1 MKLSLST
8 LSTNLL
14 GGNLVGILLD
24 EKSDNSLSEIFMELA
39 GESRYAILLMLQQKK
54 WRSAQLAK
62 ELDLT
67 IQETHRNTVRLADSG
82 LIKKDSDGFF
92 SLTSFGRIMVSQL
105 DSLGFLNKYKEYFG
119 EHFPSD
125 LSPKFLK
132 RIGNLS
138 NCELI
143 QGNFAIVDKWLS
155 LAEEAKEYLRIVTS
169 QIPPEFFKL
178 WVSRAKK
185 GLKVFLIHGENT
197 IAPKGFKKEFDSAS
211 IRSLISEGVH
221 KRKMV
226 KKIQT
231 MMVMNEKRGI
241 LFFPDSKGEPD
252 MYYAFIS
259 DDPEFHEWCFDYFDY
274 IWNKAGTYDVSKIRE
289 I

>member
-1 MKLSLST
+1 
-8 LSTNLL
+8 
-14 GGNLVGILLD
+14 
-24 EKSDNSLSEIFMELA
+24 
-39 GESRYAILLMLQQKK
+39 
-54 WRSAQLAK
+54 
-62 ELDLT
+62 
-67 IQETHRNTVRLADSG
+67 
-82 LIKKDSDGFF
+82 
-92 SLTSFGRIMVSQL
+92 MVSQL
-105 DSLGFLNKYKEYFG
+105 DSFDFLSKYKEYFG

-155 LAEEAKEYLRIVTS
+155 LAEEAKEYLRIMTS

-178 WVSRAKK
+178 KVSRAKK
-185 GLKVFLIHGENT
+185 GTAIFLIHGENT
-197 IAPKGFKKEFDSAS
+197 IAPKGFKKELTSS
-211 IRSLISEGVH
+211 GLRSLISEGIY

-231 MMVMNEKRGI
+231 MMVMNEKKGI

>member
-1 MKLSLST
+1 VKDR
-8 LSTNLL
+8 
-14 GGNLVGILLD
+14 VFVILLT
-24 EKSDNSLSEIFMELA
+24 EEPGNSLSEVFMELA
-39 GESRYAILLMLQQKK
+39 GESRYSILMMLEEKK

-62 ELDLT
+62 ELNLT
-67 IQETHRNTVRLADSG
+67 IQETHRNTVRLAEAG
-82 LIKKDSDGFF
+82 IIKKDSDGFF
-92 SLTSFGRIMVSQL
+92 LLTPYGRILVSQL
-105 DSLGFLNKYKEYFG
+105 GSFGFLNKYKDYFE

-125 LSPKFLK
+125 LAPKFLQ

-143 QGNFAIVDKWLS
+143 QGNFAIVEKWLS
-155 LAEEAKEYLRIVTS
+155 LAEDAKEYLRIMTA

-178 WVSRAKK
+178 KVLKAKK
-185 GLKVFLIHGENT
+185 GIKIFLIHGENT
-197 IAPKGFKKEFDSAS
+197 IAPKGFKKELTSS
-211 IRSLISEGVH
+211 VVRNLISEGIY

-252 MYYAFIS
+252 MYYAFIGE
-259 DDPEFHEWCFDYFDY
+259 DPEFLEWCIDYFDH
-274 IWNKAGTYDVSKIRE
+274 IWDKAGTYDVSKIRE

>member
-1 MKLSLST
+1 MKEESF
-8 LSTNLL
+8 
-14 GGNLVGILLD
+14 VILLD
-24 EKSDNSLSEIFMELA
+24 EESSTSISEVFMEFA
-39 GESRYAILLMLQQKK
+39 GESRYAILQMLEEQKQ
-54 WRSAQLAK
+54 RSAQLAK
-62 ELDLT
+62 ELNLT
-67 IQETHRNTVRLADSG
+67 IPETHRNTVRLADAG

-92 SLTSFGRIMVSQL
+92 SLTPYGRIMVSQL
-105 DSLGFLNKYKEYFG
+105 GSFDFLNKYKEYFG

-125 LSPKFLK
+125 LPSKFLQ

-143 QGNFAIVDKWLS
+143 HGNFAIIDKWLS
-155 LAEEAKEYLRIVTS
+155 LAEDAKEYLRIVTT
-169 QIPPEFFKL
+169 QIPPQFFKL
-178 WVSRAKK
+178 WVSKAKK
-185 GLKVFLIHGENT
+185 GLQIFLIHGENT
-197 IAPKGFKKEFDSAS
+197 IAPKGFKKEIDSS
-211 IRSLISEGVH
+211 VIRNLISYGIY

-241 LFFPDSKGEPD
+241 LFFPDSKGESD

-259 DDPEFHEWCFDYFDY
+259 DDPDFHEWCVDYFDY
-274 IWNKAGTYDVSKIRE
+274 IWNKAGTYEVSKIRE

>member
-1 MKLSLST
+1 MEENHVELFS
-8 LSTNLL
+8 
-14 GGNLVGILLD
+14 
-24 EKSDNSLSEIFMELA
+24 EEQDNSLSEVFMELA
-39 GESRYAILLMLQQKK
+39 GESRYAILQMLEEQKRK
-54 WRSAQLAK
+54 SAQLAK
-62 ELDLT
+62 ELNLT
-67 IQETHRNTVRLADSG
+67 IQETHRNTVRLSDAG

-92 SLTSFGRIMVSQL
+92 SLTPYGRIMVSQL
-105 DSLGFLNKYKEYFG
+105 GSFGFLNKYKEYFG

-125 LSPKFLK
+125 LPSKFLQ

-143 QGNFAIVDKWLS
+143 HGNFAIIDKWLS
-155 LAEEAKEYLRIVTS
+155 LAEDAKEHLRIMTT
-169 QIPPEFFKL
+169 QIPPQFFKL
-178 WVSRAKK
+178 WVSKAKK
-185 GLKVFLIHGENT
+185 GLQIFLIHGENT
-197 IAPKGFKKEFDSAS
+197 IAPKGFKKELDSPGL
-211 IRSLISEGVH
+211 RTLISEGIY

-241 LFFPDSKGEPD
+241 LFFPDSKGESD

-259 DDPEFHEWCFDYFDY
+259 DDPEFHEWCVDYFDY
-274 IWNKAGTYDVSKIRE
+274 IWNKAGTYEISKIRE

>member
-1 MKLSLST
+1 MKEELFM
-8 LSTNLL
+8 
-14 GGNLVGILLD
+14 ILLD
-24 EKSDNSLSEIFMELA
+24 EESSNSLSEVFMELA
-39 GESRYAILLMLQQKK
+39 GESRYDILQMLEEQK

-67 IQETHRNTVRLADSG
+67 IQETHRNTVRLADAG

-92 SLTSFGRIMVSQL
+92 ALTSYGRILVSQL
-105 DSLGFLNKYKEYFG
+105 GSFGFLNKYKEYFG

-125 LSPKFLK
+125 LSPKFLQ

-143 QGNFAIVDKWLS
+143 HGNFAIVDKWLS
-155 LAEEAKEYLRIVTS
+155 LAEDAREYLRIITS

-178 WVSRAKK
+178 KVSKAKK
-185 GLKVFLIHGENT
+185 GIQIFLIHGENT
-197 IAPKGFKKEFDSAS
+197 IAPKGFKKELTSS
-211 IRSLISEGVH
+211 GLRKLISEGTY

-226 KKIQT
+226 EKIQT
-231 MMVMNEKRGI
+231 MMVMNEKTGI
-241 LFFPDSKGEPD
+241 LFFPDLKGEPD
-252 MYYAFIS
+252 MYSAFIS
-259 DDPEFHEWCFDYFDY
+259 DDPEFHEWCVDYFNH

-289 I
+289 M

>member
-1 MKLSLST
+1 ME
-8 LSTNLL
+8 
-14 GGNLVGILLD
+14 VFVILLS
-24 EKSDNSLSEIFMELA
+24 EEPTNSLSEVFMELA
-39 GESRYAILLMLQQKK
+39 GESRYSILLKLEKQKS
-54 WRSAQLAK
+54 RAAQMAK
-62 ELDLT
+62 ELNLT
-67 IQETHRNTVRLADSG
+67 IQETHRNTVRLAEAG

-92 SLTSFGRIMVSQL
+92 LLTPYGRILVSQL
-105 DSLGFLNKYKEYFG
+105 ASFGFLNKYKEYFG

-125 LSPKFLK
+125 LAPKFLQ
-132 RIGNLS
+132 RMGNLR

-155 LAEEAKEYLRIVTS
+155 LAEDAKEYLRIMTS

-178 WVSRAKK
+178 KVSKAKK
-185 GLKVFLIHGENT
+185 GLKIFLIHGENT
-197 IAPKGFKKEFDSAS
+197 IAPKGFKKELTSAGL
-211 IRSLISEGVH
+211 RKLISEGVY
-221 KRKMV
+221 KRKMI

-252 MYYAFIS
+252 MYYAFIGE
-259 DDPEFHEWCFDYFDY
+259 DPEFLEWCIDYFDN
-274 IWNKAGTYDVSKIRE
+274 IWDKAGTYDVSKIRE

>member
-1 MKLSLST
+1 VKEEAC
-8 LSTNLL
+8 
-14 GGNLVGILLD
+14 VILLD
-24 EKSDNSLSEIFMELA
+24 EEPSNSLSEVFMELA
-39 GESRYAILLMLQQKK
+39 GESRYSILMMLEEKK
-54 WRSAQLAK
+54 WRSAQMAK
-62 ELDLT
+62 ELNLT
-67 IQETHRNTVRLADSG
+67 IQETHRNTARLAEAG

-92 SLTSFGRIMVSQL
+92 SLTPYGRILVSQL
-105 DSLGFLNKYKEYFG
+105 SPFGFLNKYKEYFA
-119 EHFPSD
+119 EHFPAE
-125 LSPKFLK
+125 LPPKFLK
-132 RIGNLS
+132 RIGNLR

-143 QGNFAIVDKWLS
+143 QGNFAIVDKWIS
-155 LAEEAKEYLRIVTS
+155 IAEEATEYLRIITS
-169 QIPPEFFKL
+169 QIPPPFFKQ

-197 IAPKGFKKEFDSAS
+197 ISPKGFKKEFVSAS

-231 MMVMNEKRGI
+231 MMVFNEKKGT

-259 DDPEFHEWCFDYFDY
+259 EDKEFLEWCVDYFDY
-274 IWNKAGTYDVSKIRE
+274 IWDKAGTYDASKIRE